1 MSHKED
7 LTKRANDLQVEIQ
20 ELSKTF
26 ELKKE
31 EFLKV
36 QGALEMLQILEN
48 EKASKE
54 TWRFNYQ
61 KIKPKT
67 IQTDVW
73 YKDSSLLPQ
82 VRKSFCRLGVD
93 K

>member
-7 LTKRANDLQVEIQ
+7 LTKRASDLQAEIQ

-48 EKASKE
+48 RKIAIVNLVQIHFMI
-54 TWRFNYQ
+54 RF
-61 KIKPKT
+61 
-67 IQTDVW
+67 
-73 YKDSSLLPQ
+73 
-82 VRKSFCRLGVD
+82 
-93 K
+93 

>member
-7 LTKRANDLQVEIQ
+7 LTKRANDLQAEIQ
-20 ELSKTF
+20 ELSKPF
-26 ELKKE
+26 ELRKE

-48 EKASKE
+48 EKTSKE

-61 KIKPKT
+61 KRKPKT
-67 IQTDVW
+67 IQTDVQ
-73 YKDSSLLPQ
+73 YKNCTLLPQ
-82 VRKSFCRLGVD
+82 MW
-93 K
+93 

>member
-54 TWRFNYQ
+54 TRRNCL
-61 KIKPKT
+61 KKETPKE
-67 IQTDVW
+67 
-73 YKDSSLLPQ
+73 
-82 VRKSFCRLGVD
+82 F
-93 K
+93 

>member
-26 ELKKE
+26 ELRKE

-54 TWRFNYQ
+54 T
-61 KIKPKT
+61 
-67 IQTDVW
+67 
-73 YKDSSLLPQ
+73 
-82 VRKSFCRLGVD
+82 
-93 K
+93 

>member
-48 EKASKE
+48 EKASTE
-54 TWRFNYQ
+54 TWWITNQ
-61 KIKPKT
+61 EI
-67 IQTDVW
+67 
-73 YKDSSLLPQ
+73 
-82 VRKSFCRLGVD
+82 
-93 K
+93 

>member
-7 LTKRANDLQVEIQ
+7 LTKRASDLQAEIQ

-36 QGALEMLQILEN
+36 QGALETVSYTHLTLPT
-48 EKASKE
+48 KA
-54 TWRFNYQ
+54 
-61 KIKPKT
+61 
-67 IQTDVW
+67 
-73 YKDSSLLPQ
+73 
-82 VRKSFCRLGVD
+82 
-93 K
+93 

>member
-48 EKASKE
+48 EKNSKDTWWNCLKKE
-54 TWRFNYQ
+54 T
-61 KIKPKT
+61 PKE
-67 IQTDVW
+67 
-73 YKDSSLLPQ
+73 
-82 VRKSFCRLGVD
+82 F
-93 K
+93 

>member
-1 MSHKED
+1 MKNILFDNSIYCGRIYSEEYFQIMSHKED
-7 LTKRANDLQVEIQ
+7 LTKRATDLQAEIQ

-48 EKASKE
+48 EKGSK
-54 TWRFNYQ
+54 
-61 KIKPKT
+61 
-67 IQTDVW
+67 
-73 YKDSSLLPQ
+73 
-82 VRKSFCRLGVD
+82 GV
-93 K
+93 

>member
-7 LTKRANDLQVEIQ
+7 LTKRANDLQAEIQ
-20 ELSKTF
+20 DLSKTF
-26 ELKKE
+26 ELRKE

-54 TWRFNYQ
+54 T
-61 KIKPKT
+61 
-67 IQTDVW
+67 
-73 YKDSSLLPQ
+73 
-82 VRKSFCRLGVD
+82 
-93 K
+93 

>member
-7 LTKRANDLQVEIQ
+7 LSKRASDLQAEIQ
-20 ELSKTF
+20 ELNRTF

-48 EKASKE
+48 EKRSKE
-54 TWRFNYQ
+54 T
-61 KIKPKT
+61 
-67 IQTDVW
+67 
-73 YKDSSLLPQ
+73 
-82 VRKSFCRLGVD
+82 
-93 K
+93 

>member
-36 QGALEMLQILEN
+36 HGSLEMLHILDN
-48 EKASKE
+48 EKITTE
-54 TWRFNYQ
+54 T
-61 KIKPKT
+61 
-67 IQTDVW
+67 
-73 YKDSSLLPQ
+73 
-82 VRKSFCRLGVD
+82 
-93 K
+93 

>member
-1 MSHKED
+1 MSHKEE
-7 LTKRANDLQVEIQ
+7 LTERATKLQTEIQ

-36 QGALEMLQILEN
+36 QGALEMLQILDN

-54 TWRFNYQ
+54 T
-61 KIKPKT
+61 
-67 IQTDVW
+67 
-73 YKDSSLLPQ
+73 
-82 VRKSFCRLGVD
+82 
-93 K
+93 

>member
-1 MSHKED
+1 MSHKEE
-7 LTKRANDLQVEIQ
+7 LTERATRLQAEIQ

-36 QGALEMLQILEN
+36 QGALEMLQILDN

-54 TWRFNYQ
+54 T
-61 KIKPKT
+61 
-67 IQTDVW
+67 
-73 YKDSSLLPQ
+73 
-82 VRKSFCRLGVD
+82 
-93 K
+93 

>member
-7 LTKRANDLQVEIQ
+7 LTKRANDLQAEIQ

-26 ELKKE
+26 ELRKE

-48 EKASKE
+48 EKTSKE

-61 KIKPKT
+61 KRKPKT
-67 IQTDVW
+67 IQTDVQ
-73 YKDSSLLPQ
+73 YKNCTLLPQ
-82 VRKSFCRLGVD
+82 MW
-93 K
+93 